1 MKKKSEAQRYWESV
15 GKVILGRGKPHP
27 GDVTYKP
34 GMTTE
39 ELMKAFREKIN

>member
-1 MKKKSEAQRYWESV
+1 MKKKTEAQRYWDEV
-15 GKVILGRGKPHP
+15 GKVILSRGKPSP

-39 ELMKAFREKIN
+39 ELIKTLRGK